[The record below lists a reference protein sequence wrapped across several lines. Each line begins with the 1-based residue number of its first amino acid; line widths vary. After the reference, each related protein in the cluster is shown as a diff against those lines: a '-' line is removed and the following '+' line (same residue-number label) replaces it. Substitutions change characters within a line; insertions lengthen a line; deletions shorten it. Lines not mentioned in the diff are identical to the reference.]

1 MSSEEKYEKISFCQ
15 LIGMVTTNMLK
26 HLDNMHGD
34 TYLKIV
40 QDYLDENPEIKKN
53 DITSFYPQQTDN
65 YIHLWLAGVGC
76 DGGSPIQ
83 HC

>member
-1 MSSEEKYEKISFCQ
+1 MSSEDKYEKISLCQ

-40 QDYLDENPEIKKN
+40 QDYLDEIQILKRMISPAFILSKQ
-53 DITSFYPQQTDN
+53 IMLHPFM
-65 YIHLWLAGVGC
+65 AGWSGL
-76 DGGSPIQ
+76 
-83 HC
+83 